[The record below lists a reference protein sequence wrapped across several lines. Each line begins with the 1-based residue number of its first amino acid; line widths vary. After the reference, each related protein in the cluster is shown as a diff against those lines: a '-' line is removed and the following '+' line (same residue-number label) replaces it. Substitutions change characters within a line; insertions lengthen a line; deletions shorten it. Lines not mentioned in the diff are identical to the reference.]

1 MMSERLSHC
10 YLAIFTVLI
19 IAYQT
24 HFFRCATTKGS
35 FVNASVFAL
44 VEEEYLSN
52 DDKILA
58 TAMAV
63 SKTAKSEQCTGE
75 HGLLFFVKAKLI
87 LNQF

>member
-1 MMSERLSHC
+1 
-10 YLAIFTVLI
+10 
-19 IAYQT
+19 
-24 HFFRCATTKGS
+24 
-35 FVNASVFAL
+35 VFAL

-75 HGLLFFVKAKLI
+75 HGLFIFLKAKLV
-87 LNQF
+87 LNPFQMASVLFKRN

>member
-1 MMSERLSHC
+1 
-10 YLAIFTVLI
+10 
-19 IAYQT
+19 
-24 HFFRCATTKGS
+24 
-35 FVNASVFAL
+35 VFAL